1 MNDGEVLA
9 MERELVPAQTPQR
22 VHQPLVLVCGFGEL
36 MTFGGFGGGEFTFG
50 GSSGG
55 GEFTVRRLERRRGP
69 RPKAPPR
76 RAAQRTC
83 SGTADALV
91 VGSGADAD
99 GATCA
104 AVAGAGASF

>member
-1 MNDGEVLA
+1 MGCIRAMLRPSLVVLGLSVAACSSTPGVGE
-9 MERELVPAQTPQR
+9 
-22 VHQPLVLVCGFGEL
+22 
-36 MTFGGFGGGEFTFG
+36 

-55 GEFTVRRLERRRGP
+55 GEFTCGGSSAGGAEAEG
-69 RPKAPPR
+69 ATEASG
-76 RAAQRTC
+76 AADVL
-83 SGTADALV
+83 GTADALV